1 MTGYR
6 IPSMWE
12 PNKVWQIV
20 GPWFGASNN
29 VVCSVKERVL
39 WWYVAGGVIANL
51 QYNNKL
57 PRSVNFVF
65 IPPSN
70 FTLQNGDYFQI
81 DRLTHV
87 EVSCTPKSRPQRS
100 SLLLIWQDFIMI

>member
-1 MTGYR
+1 MFR
-6 IPSMWE
+6 
-12 PNKVWQIV
+12 QR
-20 GPWFGASNN
+20 ASP
-29 VVCSVKERVL
+29 VEIYSVKH
-39 WWYVAGGVIANL
+39 VAGSVIANL

-70 FTLQNGDYFQI
+70 FNLQNGDYFQI
-81 DRLTHV
+81 DRLKHV

-100 SLLLIWQDFIMI
+100 SLLLI

>member
-1 MTGYR
+1 MFR
-6 IPSMWE
+6 QRARP
-12 PNKVWQIV
+12 
-20 GPWFGASNN
+20 
-29 VVCSVKERVL
+29 VVIYSVKH
-39 WWYVAGGVIANL
+39 VAGSVIANL
-51 QYNNKL
+51 QCNNKL

-87 EVSCTPKSRPQRS
+87 EVSCTPKSRTHRS
-100 SLLLIWQDFIMI
+100 SLLLI

>member
-1 MTGYR
+1 MTRYR

-39 WWYVAGGVIANL
+39 WWYVAGAVIANL
-51 QYNNKL
+51 KYNNKL
-57 PRSVNFVF
+57 PRRVNFVF

-70 FTLQNGDYFQI
+70 FNLQNGDYFQI

>member
-1 MTGYR
+1 MFRQRARPVMIY
-6 IPSMWE
+6 IY
-12 PNKVWQIV
+12 
-20 GPWFGASNN
+20 
-29 VVCSVKERVL
+29 SVKHVPSS
-39 WWYVAGGVIANL
+39 VIANL

-100 SLLLIWQDFIMI
+100 SLLLI